1 MKFCSEGDL
10 FQEEDLMSNDSHV
23 WNSDVRQF
31 LKDIRTSN
39 FNKLILGHLNVNCI
53 RNKFDLY
60 SKQLKG
66 LIDFLMVSETK
77 VVDSFPEGQFLVKVF
92 IHHIDLTV
100 IKMVEELC
108 FMFGKISWL
117 NY

>member
-1 MKFCSEGDL
+1 
-10 FQEEDLMSNDSHV
+10 MSNDSH
-23 WNSDVRQF
+23 VRQF

-53 RNKFDLY
+53 RNKFDFY

-77 VVDSFPEGQFLVKVF
+77 MVDSFPEGQFLVEGLHSPFRFDRNKNGGGIMLYVREDILAKLLSQDF
-92 IHHIDLTV
+92 SF
-100 IKMVEELC
+100 C
-108 FMFGKISWL
+108 GKFFCRK
-117 NY
+117 